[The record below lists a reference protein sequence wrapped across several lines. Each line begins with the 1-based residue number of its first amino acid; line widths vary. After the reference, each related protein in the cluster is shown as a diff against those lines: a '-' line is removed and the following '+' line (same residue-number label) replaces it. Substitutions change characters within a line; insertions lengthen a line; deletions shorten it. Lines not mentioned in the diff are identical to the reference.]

1 MHSLLNLIGKG
12 IQLNPEYV
20 VLIHNG
26 TDLSLLR
33 KSGSYWSA
41 PASRSII
48 NISQNNT
55 GGKSI
60 YYLIAREI
68 KNILAPNIWSF
79 LRMKIKKKNKIHDDF
94 KNIRDK
100 KADFKNVEK
109 MFRSALISFVNV
121 SRAWGIK
128 PVLMT
133 EFSRIKY
140 NDEYFIKKYPYE
152 DRDEY
157 IKQYNQL
164 NNIIREVAKSENV
177 LIIDLARQIP
187 SSDEFIYDVIHLNEK
202 GSLLAADIISEFFEK
217 ILRDN

>member
-1 MHSLLNLIGKG
+1 
-12 IQLNPEYV
+12 
-20 VLIHNG
+20 
-26 TDLSLLR
+26 
-33 KSGSYWSA
+33 
-41 PASRSII
+41 
-48 NISQNNT
+48 
-55 GGKSI
+55 
-60 YYLIAREI
+60 
-68 KNILAPNIWSF
+68 
-79 LRMKIKKKNKIHDDF
+79 
-94 KNIRDK
+94 
-100 KADFKNVEK
+100 

-121 SRAWGIK
+121 SEHGIK

-202 GSLLAADIISEFFEK
+202 GVC
-217 ILRDN
+217 

>member
-1 MHSLLNLIGKG
+1 
-12 IQLNPEYV
+12 
-20 VLIHNG
+20 
-26 TDLSLLR
+26 
-33 KSGSYWSA
+33 
-41 PASRSII
+41 
-48 NISQNNT
+48 
-55 GGKSI
+55 
-60 YYLIAREI
+60 
-68 KNILAPNIWSF
+68 
-79 LRMKIKKKNKIHDDF
+79 MKIKKKNKIHDDF

-202 GSLLAADIISEFFEK
+202 GVC
-217 ILRDN
+217 